1 MNIEQAKLVTLT
13 NILSSLGYKPSR
25 KREKRY
31 FYLSPFRNETIPS
44 FLVNLETN
52 TWYDFGMSAGGDVID
67 FVRHYAHIENVSNA
81 LKWLANHSV
90 GAAPASEPKSEPKPI
105 VEPVKQQTYRVLPLT
120 YRPLLDYLAHRG
132 ITSDVATKYCKEIWY
147 PYNGKNYFGVAFP
160 TRSDSYEVRNRY
172 DKRCVGHKD
181 ISFIGISPDR
191 STSDCCVFEGFVDF
205 LSYVMFYRQRHPIVQ
220 HFLCDCFILNSVACL
235 QKALPELERYS
246 TIHCYLDND
255 DSGRS
260 AMERI
265 RSLYPQATIDESS
278 RYAPTKDLNDY
289 LVHALG
295 LIKE

>member
-172 DKRCVGHKD
+172 DIRM
-181 ISFIGISPDR
+181 S
-191 STSDCCVFEGFVDF
+191 
-205 LSYVMFYRQRHPIVQ
+205 M
-220 HFLCDCFILNSVACL
+220 
-235 QKALPELERYS
+235 
-246 TIHCYLDND
+246 DN
-255 DSGRS
+255 
-260 AMERI
+260 
-265 RSLYPQATIDESS
+265 T
-278 RYAPTKDLNDY
+278 
-289 LVHALG
+289 
-295 LIKE
+295 